1 MLNNHQPRPLPCYY
15 NRTSLGSVL
24 ESQCC
29 AAIDAFEGLQIRNAP
44 ALLALVKEQA
54 IKAAS
59 NAGEHV
65 FRFSSLMLP
74 QAPTLATNDDGT
86 PVEHNDAVPADGSFL
101 DHLNYGSSRV

>member
-1 MLNNHQPRPLPCYY
+1 MMNNHQPRPLPRYY
-15 NRTSLGSVL
+15 NHISLGSVL
-24 ESQCC
+24 KLKCR
-29 AAIDAFEGLQIRNAP
+29 AAIDAFEGLQIRNALD
-44 ALLALVKEQA
+44 LLASAKEQA
-54 IKAAS
+54 IEAAS